1 MNSWDCNA
9 YGVASVTIEN
19 HATSFLSGKEVEVE
33 KKLVIFMSKNALKK
47 KSSCFFFFLLVT
59 KPVLSLSFEV
69 TYISL

>member
-19 HATSFLSGKEVEVE
+19 HATSFLSEKEVSYFYEQ
-33 KKLVIFMSKNALKK
+33 KCIKK
-47 KSSCFFFFLLVT
+47 KSSFFFFFFLVT

>member
-19 HATSFLSGKEVEVE
+19 HATSFLSEKEVSYFYEQ
-33 KKLVIFMSKNALKK
+33 KRT
-47 KSSCFFFFLLVT
+47 CFFFFLLVT
-59 KPVLSLSFEV
+59 KAVLSLSFEV

>member
-19 HATSFLSGKEVEVE
+19 HATSFLSEKEVSYFYEQ
-33 KKLVIFMSKNALKK
+33 KCINA
-47 KSSCFFFFLLVT
+47 FFLLVT

>member
-19 HATSFLSGKEVEVE
+19 HATSFLSEKEVSYFYEQ
-33 KKLVIFMSKNALKK
+33 KCIKK
-47 KSSCFFFFLLVT
+47 KSSCCFFFLLVT

>member
-19 HATSFLSGKEVEVE
+19 HATSFLSEKEISYFYEQ
-33 KKLVIFMSKNALKK
+33 KCIKK
-47 KSSCFFFFLLVT
+47 KSSCCFFFLLVT

>member
-19 HATSFLSGKEVEVE
+19 HATSFLSGKEVSYFYEQ
-33 KKLVIFMSKNALKK
+33 KCIKK
-47 KSSCFFFFLLVT
+47 KKVFLLVT

>member
-19 HATSFLSGKEVEVE
+19 HATSFLSEKEVSYFYEQ
-33 KKLVIFMSKNALKK
+33 KCIKK
-47 KSSCFFFFLLVT
+47 KSFSFFFLLVT

>member
-1 MNSWDCNA
+1 MNSWDCIA

-19 HATSFLSGKEVEVE
+19 HATSFLSEKEVSYFYEQ
-33 KKLVIFMSKNALKK
+33 KRT
-47 KSSCFFFFLLVT
+47 CFFFFLLVT

>member
-19 HATSFLSGKEVEVE
+19 HATSFLSEKEVSYFYEQ
-33 KKLVIFMSKNALKK
+33 KCIKK
-47 KSSCFFFFLLVT
+47 KVVFFFFLLVT

>member
-47 KSSCFFFFLLVT
+47 KSSCFFFFC
-59 KPVLSLSFEV
+59 
-69 TYISL
+69 

>member
-19 HATSFLSGKEVEVE
+19 HATSFLSEKEVSYFYEQ
-33 KKLVIFMSKNALKK
+33 KCIKK
-47 KSSCFFFFLLVT
+47 KVLVVVFFLLVT

>member
-19 HATSFLSGKEVEVE
+19 HATSFLSEKEVSYFYEQ
-33 KKLVIFMSKNALKK
+33 KCIKK
-47 KSSCFFFFLLVT
+47 KSFFFFFLLVT
-59 KPVLSLSFEV
+59 EPVLSLSFEV

>member
-19 HATSFLSGKEVEVE
+19 HATSFLSEKEVSYFYEQ
-33 KKLVIFMSKNALKK
+33 KRT
-47 KSSCFFFFLLVT
+47 FFFFLLVT

>member
-19 HATSFLSGKEVEVE
+19 HATSFLSEKEVSYFYEQ
-33 KKLVIFMSKNALKK
+33 KCIKK
-47 KSSCFFFFLLVT
+47 KVLFFLFFFLLVT

>member
-1 MNSWDCNA
+1 MHMVLQVSQ
-9 YGVASVTIEN
+9 
-19 HATSFLSGKEVEVE
+19 KK

-47 KSSCFFFFLLVT
+47 KKVFFLQVT

>member
-1 MNSWDCNA
+1 MNSWDCIA

-19 HATSFLSGKEVEVE
+19 HATSFLSEKEVSYFYEQ
-33 KKLVIFMSKNALKK
+33 KCIKK
-47 KSSCFFFFLLVT
+47 KSSCCFFFLLVT

>member
-19 HATSFLSGKEVEVE
+19 HATSFLSEKEVSYFYEQ
-33 KKLVIFMSKNALKK
+33 KRTS
-47 KSSCFFFFLLVT
+47 FFFFLLVT

>member
-19 HATSFLSGKEVEVE
+19 HTTSFLSEKEVSYFYEQ
-33 KKLVIFMSKNALKK
+33 KRT
-47 KSSCFFFFLLVT
+47 CFFFFWLVT